1 MFKQL
6 LASQN
11 RQVALGLYLYS
22 FLTHI
27 NSAMLEQIF
36 SPFWRSR
43 RRWLYGLVAVIS
55 AFSFSVATPKP
66 GYSASWLELLLRG
79 IQIIQLSNISD
90 NQEVDLGKRINQQ
103 ISRQVPISRNQ
114 QLTSYINEIGQN
126 LAANSTR
133 PNIPYTFQV
142 VNDKSINAFAT
153 MGGFVYM
160 HTGLINAADNEA
172 ELASVVAHEIAHV
185 VARHAVNQMKDSAIQ
200 QGILSA
206 AGLDRSQAVQIGV
219 QLALG
224 LPNSRSDEFEADELG
239 LDILTKTG
247 YAPIGAVN
255 FMKKLQQMSSGA
267 PPEFLSTHPNTGER
281 AKRLE
286 EMIPSGTAYQGFG
299 LDGPSY
305 KNLVNSLS

>member
-1 MFKQL
+1 
-6 LASQN
+6 
-11 RQVALGLYLYS
+11 
-22 FLTHI
+22 
-27 NSAMLEQIF
+27 MLEQIF
-36 SPFWRSR
+36 SSFWRSR